1 MPQNLDAWQVPEGWP
16 LAMRYSARIRR
27 KGEALACRTEFPHS
41 LAGLSRAVRAEEV
54 SPVEVTEALL
64 GRIELDETNAFITVA
79 AGRAMEDARRA
90 EAEISAGRHRGPL
103 HGIPV
108 AIKDLVSTAGVRTTM
123 ASAFF
128 QDHVPDEDAAVA
140 RKLRE
145 AGTVLLGKTNTHE
158 FAYGPTGDR
167 SHFGPTRNPHDLARI
182 SGGSSGG
189 SGTAVATG
197 LCYGAVGSDT
207 GGSIRIPAALCGVV
221 GMKPTF
227 GRVGKGGVFPLART
241 LDHVGP
247 LTRTVEDNAILL
259 SALAGHDPQDLHS
272 VDRPPED
279 FARDLD
285 RGVRGAVVGVPTGF
299 FFEHVEREVEARVR
313 EAVEVFR
320 ELGAEVREVEVPNA
334 WETLHAQRLT
344 LAAEAYAVHEERL
357 RSEPERFDDQGL
369 ERLLKGEELRAY
381 RYANAQERKLLSR
394 REFEDVLGEVDVILA
409 PSVPIPATEIGQR
422 QVSIEGHEE
431 AVYSALTRLTGPTN
445 MNGLPSLSGP
455 CGTTSSGLPVG
466 LQIIGRLFDEATL
479 YRFGHAYEKS
489 SNSVH

>member
-1 MPQNLDAWQVPEGWP
+1 M
-16 LAMRYSARIRR
+16 AR
-27 KGEALACRTEFPHS
+27 RTEFPGS
-41 LAGLSRAVRAEEV
+41 LAGLSRALGAGEV

-64 GRIELDETNAFITVA
+64 GRIELDETNAFITVTA
-79 AGRAMEDARRA
+79 ERAMEDARRA

-103 HGIPV
+103 HGVPV
-108 AIKDLVSTAGVRTTM
+108 AIKDLVCTEGVRTTM

-128 QDHVPDEDAAVA
+128 EDHVPDRDAAVA

-145 AGTVLLGKTNTHE
+145 AGSVLLGKTNTHE

-167 SHFGPTRNPHDLARI
+167 SFFGPTRNPHDLARI

-189 SGTAVATG
+189 SGTAVAAG
-197 LCYGAVGSDT
+197 LCYGAIGSDT

-227 GRVGKGGVFPLART
+227 GRVGKSGVFPLAPT

-247 LTRTVEDNAILL
+247 LTRTVGDNALFL
-259 SALAGHDPQDLHS
+259 SALAGHDPEDIHS

-285 RGVRGAVVGVPTGF
+285 LGVRGTTVGVPTNF
-299 FFEHVEREVEARVR
+299 FFEHVDREVEARVR
-313 EAVEVFR
+313 EAIEVFR
-320 ELGAEVREVEVPNA
+320 GLGAEVREVDVPNV

-357 RSEPERFDDQGL
+357 KSEPERFDDQGL
-369 ERLLKGEELRAY
+369 ERLLGGEKLRAH
-381 RYANAQERKLLSR
+381 RYADAQQRKLMSR
-394 REFEDVLGEVDVILA
+394 REFEEVLGAVDVILV

-422 QVSIEGHEE
+422 ETSIEGHEE

-445 MNGLPSLSGP
+445 LNGLPSLSVP
-455 CGTTSSGLPVG
+455 CGTTASGLPVG
-466 LQIIGRLFDEATL
+466 LQLIGRPFDEATL
-479 YRFGHAYEKS
+479 YRFAHAYEETY
-489 SNSVH
+489 NSAH